1 MHSTKHILEGFS
13 AMRLITQRRV
23 SLSAGERAL
32 LEFTAAE
39 RLQLCQRICHVLQV
53 LASCIMLEY
62 PLTDAIPTIES
73 NKDRL
78 LGKIYQFRRDHMETE
93 GRVTVANGSSSGV
106 DNSSG
111 DGNSGGDDGMGT
123 FGGGTASAAAP
134 TANIV
139 VEESDYALVY
149 AYILVTAEVAAELK
163 QVRRE
168 IEGLFGVLNTNDM
181 LLE

>member
-1 MHSTKHILEGFS
+1 MHSTKHILEAFS

-32 LEFTAAE
+32 LDFTAPD

-78 LGKIYQFRRDHMETE
+78 LGKIYQFRRDHMEMEAQEAE
-93 GRVTVANGSSSGV
+93 GSVPE
-106 DNSSG
+106 D
-111 DGNSGGDDGMGT
+111 
-123 FGGGTASAAAP
+123 AAA
-134 TANIV
+134 AAAAASNV
-139 VEESDYALVY
+139 HVEESDYALVY

-163 QVRRE
+163 KVREE
-168 IEGLFGVLNTNDM
+168 IEGLYGVLNTNDM